1 MGVITPKV
9 TSITFGT
16 SHPPGHGTPRDAS
29 GGDAKPRPD
38 SAQRG
43 GVPSPAPAVTEAAA
57 SVGGPGTAR

>member
-16 SHPPGHGTPRDAS
+16 SHPSGHSGPRDAS
-29 GGDAKPRPD
+29 GGDAEPRPD

-43 GVPSPAPAVTEAAA
+43 GVRSAAAAATEATAPVGAA
-57 SVGGPGTAR
+57 STAR